1 MYRTTAPTGCFHQHS
16 WSRKVF
22 KTQDNMLPFGLQ
34 IHLSYRI
41 SDLLIGSKG
50 MSELWG
56 TLVLETVLRL
66 FQKLVRA
73 LSSTISL
80 SLIDKHNRG
89 RTRRECHKCQTVHTE
104 DQHSARTQ
112 WCIVP
117 RWLPVIRGKCTLEKV
132 CAFLLGGRTPE
143 QKLSIRPQSF
153 YVYIWG
159 TFPTSRQLQD

>member
-1 MYRTTAPTGCFHQHS
+1 
-16 WSRKVF
+16 
-22 KTQDNMLPFGLQ
+22 MLPFGLQ

>member
-1 MYRTTAPTGCFHQHS
+1 
-16 WSRKVF
+16 
-22 KTQDNMLPFGLQ
+22 MLPFGLQ

-56 TLVLETVLRL
+56 TFVLETVLWL

-73 LSSTISL
+73 LSSSISL

-117 RWLPVIRGKCTLEKV
+117 HWLPVIRGKCTLEREV
-132 CAFLLGGRTPE
+132 CAFLLGGRKTLN
-143 QKLSIRPQSF
+143 QATIVLCV
-153 YVYIWG
+153 YVGNISYFKT
-159 TFPTSRQLQD
+159 TFTFFMRYSSLPLFLLQD

>member
-1 MYRTTAPTGCFHQHS
+1 
-16 WSRKVF
+16 
-22 KTQDNMLPFGLQ
+22 MLPFGLQ

-56 TLVLETVLRL
+56 TFVLETVLWL
-66 FQKLVRA
+66 IQKLVRA

-117 RWLPVIRGKCTLEKV
+117 RWLPVIRGKCTLERSLCFPV
-132 CAFLLGGRTPE
+132 RRTHSR
-143 QKLSIRPQSF
+143 LVLC
-153 YVYIWG
+153 VYMGKICYLMTTTG
-159 TFPTSRQLQD
+159 QMIFFTTFTFFMRYSHFATFSSSGLTEHSKAVFP